1 MNAMQGMDRCR
12 KEVIQVS
19 TYKYLNQGSVYLY
32 NTYIQS
38 FDHTAPLSFQII
50 VSEDGVC
57 GMNYEHTTSE
67 GVAVVT
73 MIQEILKNMTGQ
85 IHTTA
90 AENSHKEEQA
100 TNFSRIE
107 WNLNEDV
114 KEAIT
119 TAAQNINRF

>member
-1 MNAMQGMDRCR
+1 
-12 KEVIQVS
+12 
-19 TYKYLNQGSVYLY
+19 
-32 NTYIQS
+32 
-38 FDHTAPLSFQII
+38 
-50 VSEDGVC
+50 
-57 GMNYEHTTSE
+57 MNYEHTTSE